1 MQNTK
6 LNDVTKTNY
15 NLTPISISIVFYNN
29 DISSVNKIVNNLVEV
44 TSTFINKKIFLINN
58 SPQNIELN
66 SYLDLLSRSN
76 ESLVRITPEENK
88 GFGAGHNSVLQY
100 LSSDYHFVVNP
111 DIYIQDANVFTTI
124 VDYLE
129 KNLDYGLLSPL
140 IKYPNGET
148 QHLLKKESTVFDMA
162 LRFIGLPIFKKR
174 QESFKSLPDGYNH
187 THDAEN
193 VPGSFM
199 VFRTT
204 VFKKVNGFDESYFLY
219 MEDSDVTKAVNQ
231 VSKTVF
237 LQNTV
242 VYHEWQRENRK
253 SVRGILTMLHSM
265 GIYFNKWGW
274 KLW

>member
-1 MQNTK
+1 M
-6 LNDVTKTNY
+6 
-15 NLTPISISIVFYNN
+15 TPISMSIVFYNN

-76 ESLVRITPEENK
+76 ESLVRITPKENK

-162 LRFIGLPIFKKR
+162 LRFVGLPIFKKR
-174 QESFKSLPDGYNH
+174 QESFISLPDGYNH

>member
-6 LNDVTKTNY
+6 LNDVTQTNY
-15 NLTPISISIVFYNN
+15 NLTPISMSIVFYNN

-76 ESLVRITPEENK
+76 ESLVRITPKENK

-162 LRFIGLPIFKKR
+162 LRFVGLPIFEKR
-174 QESFKSLPDGYNH
+174 QESFISLPDGYNH